1 MLDLYTE
8 LDPRLLAHSQSDT
21 ERRWRSAF
29 GGASESPGAAAPSG
43 PGSSRGLDDPWEQVE
58 RAQALRVEEVLV
70 GLSKLLHSGGTPTW
84 RFEFNMTAVA
94 RGLGLPNTRFGVF
107 PAFVLVSFDRQRG
120 QGHHHGGST
129 LFITTAPGMNMAKL
143 DEADALA
150 RRIASYG
157 TNTPSPF
164 KRKLHTRKGSSQGA
178 GAEANGEQPSDVS
191 PEEQE
196 LRRASAAALR
206 DVPRRLAA
214 LRQRYS
220 RCEEL
225 GAAIL
230 ELASTGPGF
239 YLYSRHMPGAA
250 ASEEELWGPDLVT
263 PDASQHGGASMASM
277 PPSPSPTVW
286 GGTGAMAAMGSAS
299 AMSSPPAPTS
309 GTHSHG
315 QHHVHGGRHS
325 THGDLQPPVLSRQEV
340 HRQRCATFNVLAVN
354 DALQRMHGIE
364 TAKPLYPAW
373 TQALAMCVSS
383 AGCAPTFFGGT
394 IWDGVVAG
402 LLGLAVGLMG
412 MAASRSRGDRLL
424 RAYEFLA
431 AVVCSFL
438 ARLIDGLV
446 RHTCMQPVVLSGLIW
461 LVQGWTLTN
470 ATVEVATRNP
480 MTGTSHLFIGIITTA
495 LMGFGLDVG
504 NAAADIMSVPAPSL
518 QDVGAPGSACR
529 APLPLWSRILM
540 FVPLELAFAL
550 LLNARPAQLLPIT
563 GLAAVSFLASTGLDA
578 STKLIKL
585 DSFLAA
591 ALVSCLGNMYA
602 NLTGRPAMALTAS
615 AVFILVPGCMAL
627 RGVTAIFDGAS
638 SVGLA
643 LTGRVL
649 NVAVSIGAG
658 IFLANLC
665 VVPKEVTHVTQK
677 ALKAGPAGAAMVKA
691 WMSAATAH
699 GYNRQVAMSPVNL

>member
-1 MLDLYTE
+1 M
-8 LDPRLLAHSQSDT
+8 
-21 ERRWRSAF
+21 
-29 GGASESPGAAAPSG
+29 
-43 PGSSRGLDDPWEQVE
+43 
-58 RAQALRVEEVLV
+58 
-70 GLSKLLHSGGTPTW
+70 
-84 RFEFNMTAVA
+84 
-94 RGLGLPNTRFGVF
+94 
-107 PAFVLVSFDRQRG
+107 
-120 QGHHHGGST
+120 
-129 LFITTAPGMNMAKL
+129 
-143 DEADALA
+143 
-150 RRIASYG
+150 
-157 TNTPSPF
+157 
-164 KRKLHTRKGSSQGA
+164 
-178 GAEANGEQPSDVS
+178 
-191 PEEQE
+191 
-196 LRRASAAALR
+196 
-206 DVPRRLAA
+206 
-214 LRQRYS
+214 
-220 RCEEL
+220 
-225 GAAIL
+225 
-230 ELASTGPGF
+230 
-239 YLYSRHMPGAA
+239 
-250 ASEEELWGPDLVT
+250 
-263 PDASQHGGASMASM
+263 
-277 PPSPSPTVW
+277 
-286 GGTGAMAAMGSAS
+286 
-299 AMSSPPAPTS
+299 
-309 GTHSHG
+309 
-315 QHHVHGGRHS
+315 
-325 THGDLQPPVLSRQEV
+325 QPPVQSRQEV

-354 DALQRMHGIE
+354 DALQRMHRIE

-504 NAAADIMSVPAPSL
+504 NAAADILAVPAPSL
-518 QDVGAPGSACR
+518 QDVGVPGSACR

-677 ALKAGPAGAAMVKA
+677 ALKSGAAMAAKA
-691 WMSAATAH
+691 WMAAATAPPPGC
-699 GYNRQVAMSPVNL
+699 GYNRQVSMSPVNL

>member
-1 MLDLYTE
+1 MLDLYSE
-8 LDPRLLAHSQSDT
+8 LDPRLLVHAQSDT

-29 GGASESPGAAAPSG
+29 GGPTESPGDAAPA
-43 PGSSRGLDDPWEQVE
+43 SSRGAEDPWERQE

-70 GLSKLLHSGGTPTW
+70 GLAKLLHSGGTPTW
-84 RFEFNMTAVA
+84 RFEFNMGAVA

-143 DEADALA
+143 DGADALA

-157 TNTPSPF
+157 TNTPTPF
-164 KRKLHTRKGSSQGA
+164 KRKLHARHGSSQGGA
-178 GAEANGEQPSDVS
+178 GAQPPGESDKS
-191 PEEQE
+191 PGQQE
-196 LRRASAAALR
+196 LERATAAALR

-214 LRQRYS
+214 LRQRYTA
-220 RCEEL
+220 CEEL

-239 YLYSRHMPGAA
+239 YLYSKHVPGAA

-263 PDASQHGGASMASM
+263 PEASQHGGNAASM

-286 GGTGAMAAMGSAS
+286 GATGALSVLGPAS
-299 AMSSPPAPTS
+299 ALSSPPAS
-309 GTHSHG
+309 VGGTHTHG
-315 QHHVHGGRHS
+315 HHSQHHAHGRPSVHVEM
-325 THGDLQPPVLSRQEV
+325 QPQLVPSKQEM
-340 HRQRCATFNVLAVN
+340 HRRRCATFNVLAVN
-354 DALQRMHGIE
+354 DALQRIHAIE
-364 TAKPLYPAW
+364 AAPPLYPAW

-394 IWDGVVAG
+394 MWDGLVAG

-412 MAASRSRGDRLL
+412 MAASHSKGDRLL

-431 AVVCSFL
+431 AVTCSFL
-438 ARLIDGLV
+438 ARVIDGTV

-480 MTGTSHLFIGIITTA
+480 MTGTSHLFLGIITTA

-504 NAAADIMSVPAPSL
+504 NAAADLMTVPAPSL
-518 QDVGAPGSACR
+518 QDVGAPGSACK
-529 APLPLWSRILM
+529 APLPLWSRILL

-578 STKLIKL
+578 SSKLIRL

-677 ALKAGPAGAAMVKA
+677 ANKA
-691 WMSAATAH
+691 WPAKASWTAAATLPPGS
-699 GYNRQVAMSPVNL
+699 GYNRQVSMSPVNL